1 MIDRSLN
8 TVKLSVPE
16 TFADGGGEPR
26 ARYGTLHVA
35 DDNYDNDDSKQSDQR
50 RRSTVQSWQGDC
62 RSPFRV
68 KYS

>member
-1 MIDRSLN
+1 MAVVSR
-8 TVKLSVPE
+8 E
-16 TFADGGGEPR
+16 R